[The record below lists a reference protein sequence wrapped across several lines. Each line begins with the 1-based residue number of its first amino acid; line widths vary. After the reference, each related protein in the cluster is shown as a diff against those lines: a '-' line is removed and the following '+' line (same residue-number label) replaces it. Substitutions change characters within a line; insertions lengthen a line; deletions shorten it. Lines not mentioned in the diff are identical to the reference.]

1 MLFYSSKA
9 ASTLPQAA
17 CFGAWSGKIEWHML
31 NCNLSLDCTEIA
43 TNLWRVKELTTGG
56 EEEQK
61 CNTAAAQR
69 MPRCFQNNYSGFV
82 LMGQLLK
89 YAKQIGN
96 AQIREL

>member
-1 MLFYSSKA
+1 
-9 ASTLPQAA
+9 
-17 CFGAWSGKIEWHML
+17 ML

-89 YAKQIGN
+89 LCKADRKCSNQRTLKKGSSFLWISLLRN
-96 AQIREL
+96 SLCLTNDKA